1 MEEKDENLC
10 LFKLGEERV
19 HSIQTLFRYFCYH
32 LHRGEWELSGACVN
46 QLNDE
51 GISVDV
57 NIKEILLNVIQF
69 PFGRRLVT
77 KNDFYLEKILC
88 YTCNYVQAICRCT
101 AVICLNLPFD
111 LYDLWLVILQ
121 RNWKGVFDLVIYVL
135 FIANYMQFNNYILII

>member
-51 GISVDV
+51 RISVDV

-77 KNDFYLEKILC
+77 KNDFYL
-88 YTCNYVQAICRCT
+88 
-101 AVICLNLPFD
+101 
-111 LYDLWLVILQ
+111 
-121 RNWKGVFDLVIYVL
+121 
-135 FIANYMQFNNYILII
+135 

>member
-19 HSIQTLFRYFCYH
+19 NSIQTLFRYFCYH
-32 LHRGEWELSGACVN
+32 LHRGQWELSGACVN

-77 KNDFYLEKILC
+77 KNDFYL
-88 YTCNYVQAICRCT
+88 
-101 AVICLNLPFD
+101 
-111 LYDLWLVILQ
+111 
-121 RNWKGVFDLVIYVL
+121 
-135 FIANYMQFNNYILII
+135 